1 MSVDD
6 DISCQVLY
14 RYSGTHDIGNRSP
27 SEALVCG
34 VAKREGVGPRELP
47 VHYESINP
55 EALDALFNGR
65 PGNRVTFAYAGYEV
79 TVDGN
84 RVGIEERSGGSM
96 DRSNPKGR
104 TE

>member
-1 MSVDD
+1 MEHTVSELAVADP
-6 DISCQVLY
+6 
-14 RYSGTHDIGNRSP
+14 SP

-34 VAKREGVGPRELP
+34 VAKREGVGPRGLP

-55 EALDALFNGR
+55 EALDALFDGR

-84 RVGIEERSGGSM
+84 RVGIEERSGGST
-96 DRSNPKGR
+96 DRSNPEAR